1 MVFFVFEKKNPLYHT
16 LISIIAAARPSLV
29 SPAVAKVASMKMPPS
44 PASSKKTN
52 ESSSKIPASK
62 PTGYVPYRGALKPFT
77 DRATLNKMAERNPN
91 LKSR

>member
-1 MVFFVFEKKNPLYHT
+1 MSLEKVFLY
-16 LISIIAAARPSLV
+16 IIAAARPSLV
-29 SPAVAKVASMKMPPS
+29 SPAVTKVASVKMPQS
-44 PASSKKTN
+44 PASSKKIN

-62 PTGYVPYRGALKPFT
+62 PTGYVPYRGAVKPFT